1 MRPYITDAGVD
12 PHTVMQW
19 SGHRTM
25 STLLRYHFIDLDDL
39 RRAGQRASQYRG
51 AKEVVVTL
59 TPPAPRTDTE
69 LVPSA
74 S

>member
-1 MRPYITDAGVD
+1 
-12 PHTVMQW
+12 
-19 SGHRTM
+19 M

-69 LVPSA
+69 LVQSA